1 MEGVEGDRGVNA
13 RALAE
18 LFRLADARAGEC
30 RYKLSVSMLEVYNE
44 TIRDLLAPPLDRRRL
59 PAAED
64 EEKRAKLDIRQA
76 SSSRGGGRLRPRCSC
91 SLPSAR
97 FALLLCLTSPPYG
110 GKGTPS
116 DAPPPTPP
124 RPPTGP

>member
-44 TIRDLLAPPLDRRRL
+44 TIRDLLAPPLVSINHYPIERVVDIDGDGI
-59 PAAED
+59 D
-64 EEKRAKLDIRQA
+64 EFVYRSTYYE
-76 SSSRGGGRLRPRCSC
+76 GEY
-91 SLPSAR
+91 
-97 FALLLCLTSPPYG
+97 FLLLKWDGKAWQVLTLG
-110 GKGTPS
+110 GDG
-116 DAPPPTPP
+116 A
-124 RPPTGP
+124 